1 MNATQARNR
10 ARADIEPEVLA
21 ARARDFGFRLA
32 DRDELQAA
40 ISMAESLIDGKLASV
55 DAISAMN
62 VQTGMTAW
70 VTGDPV
76 DGIFLTIPLS
86 AEGEAA
92 DRKSVV

>member
-40 ISMAESLIDGKLASV
+40 ISMAENAANASV
-55 DAISAMN
+55 SRCDFGDERSN
-62 VQTGMTAW
+62 RYDGM
-70 VTGDPV
+70 GD
-76 DGIFLTIPLS
+76 GRS
-86 AEGEAA
+86 G
-92 DRKSVV
+92 